1 MRWNPGG
8 EQSQNIEDR
17 RGAGMGGRSHDRH
30 RWRRHPVRAQPD
42 LRPRPGV
49 AGPAAAG
56 PGAAETSGEAPPLE
70 TTPEEEAK
78 VVEIGQMLDDLELT
92 WAKLL
97 GGRYQKPTLVLFR
110 GATPSACGMG
120 ESAMGPFYCPGDR
133 KVYLDLE
140 FFDQL
145 DRRFGAPGDFA
156 QAYVIAHE
164 VGHHVQNLLGIE
176 RQVRAL
182 QQQSPREANA
192 LSVLMELQADCFAGV
207 WGHSTAQR
215 GQTRRRR
222 CRRRPARRIGDRRR
236 RVAAAVVGACA
247 SGEFHARVRGATRR
261 VAQAWP
267 GDGRRQV
274 LRHLQGWELTYKLL
288 LLIRGAREGYVHHS
302 Q

>member
-1 MRWNPGG
+1 
-8 EQSQNIEDR
+8 
-17 RGAGMGGRSHDRH
+17 
-30 RWRRHPVRAQPD
+30 
-42 LRPRPGV
+42 
-49 AGPAAAG
+49 
-56 PGAAETSGEAPPLE
+56 
-70 TTPEEEAK
+70 
-78 VVEIGQMLDDLELT
+78 MLGDLEVT

-182 QQQSPREANA
+182 QQQSPRQANQ

-215 GQTRRRR
+215 GHPRTRRR
-222 CRRRPARRIGDRRR
+222 RRRPARRLGDRRR
-236 RVAAAVVGACA
+236 CVAAAVVGTGP
-247 SGEFHARVRGATRR
+247 SGEFHARVRGAARR
-261 VAQAWP
+261 VAQAGP
-267 GDGRRQV
+267 GDRRHQV
-274 LRHLQGWELTYKLL
+274 LRHLQGRELTYKLL
-288 LLIRGAREGYVHHS
+288 LLIRGAGRAHVHHS